1 MPFNSLKNGFENE
14 DEFVLNLN
22 GKGIRDIAFNLQL
35 FIYDN
40 FGDIDDSRV
49 INCYK
54 NKRLQKYDIVIK
66 IGNVIKRVSIKK
78 GIRNSVHAEPI
89 SEFIHFLISNNMP
102 RDMVINFLKYHYADG
117 TTNGTGSVRM
127 SASEYKKAHQS
138 EIDEINGFINNDSF
152 LRKCIDRFILRGRNS
167 CDMVDVLIYGVSND
181 FIWIKAKDIYNIILH
196 HKDDYSTGIHFS
208 NLFYQ
213 PLNRCLNNNSKY
225 EKCRFIS
232 QLKWYNIG
240 DNIIENM
247 KNNIINRKKLKNY

>member
-1 MPFNSLKNGFENE
+1 MKSNKGFTLLELLICVTMVSVVVVFLFKLINDVQNE
-14 DEFVLNLN
+14 KLNTPYIPEVYSMRN
-22 GKGIRDIAFNLQL
+22 EIMN
-35 FIYDN
+35 
-40 FGDIDDSRV
+40 
-49 INCYK
+49 
-54 NKRLQKYDIVIK
+54 K

-167 CDMVDVLIYGVSND
+167 CDMVDVLIYGVPND
-181 FIWIKAKDIYNIILH
+181 FIWIKAKDIYNILLH

-247 KNNIINRKKLKNY
+247 NNNIINRKKLKNY